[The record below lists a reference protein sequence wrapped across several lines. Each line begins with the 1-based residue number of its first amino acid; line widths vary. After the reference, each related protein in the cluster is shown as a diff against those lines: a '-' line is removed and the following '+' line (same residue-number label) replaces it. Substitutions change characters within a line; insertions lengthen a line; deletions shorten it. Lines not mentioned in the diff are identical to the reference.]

1 MTAIFFLYLRD
12 LKMWIMNRT
21 LPLSVSGVLLGVALA
36 AADYHVD
43 WKAALFI
50 LLATICLHLYSGFS
64 KGDPEKGKIWTPV
77 SLALTVVCGLAMLHF
92 SFGTIFL
99 MEPLVLIAFGYMI
112 IRAVKHT
119 TFISRGKGILYIF
132 MLFGL
137 VAVYGSYFV
146 TSHTFGTWLLIFPAV
161 AVGLLSI
168 AAKADSDKRIFR
180 IALTAAGF
188 ACMTAYACLRMFDPW
203 HFLYLLSIPV
213 FFTKRLDWATFT
225 FAILAG
231 GGFLAYLIK

>member
-1 MTAIFFLYLRD
+1 MTAIFFLYLHD

-50 LLATICLHLYSGFS
+50 VLATVCLHFYSAFS
-64 KGDPEKGKIWTPV
+64 KGDPEKGKVWTPV
-77 SLALTVVCGLAMLHF
+77 FLALTIVCGLAMLHF

-99 MEPLVLIAFGYMI
+99 MEPLVLMAFGYMI

-132 MLFGL
+132 MLFGI
-137 VAVYGSYFV
+137 VAVYGSYFI
-146 TSHTFGTWLLIFPAV
+146 TSHTFGSWPLIVPAV
-161 AVGLLSI
+161 ATGLLSI
-168 AAKADSDKRIFR
+168 AAKADSEKRIFR

-203 HFLYLLSIPV
+203 HFLYILSIPV

-225 FAILAG
+225 FAIFAG
-231 GGFLAYLIK
+231 GGFLAYLL